1 MTAWTWALEQRLLR
15 LDRAIR
21 SRISGPKTIYVT
33 ARRDEY
39 RGYWQAAATALGA
52 ELVALTEEVWEIR
65 RDGRSTRV
73 SSWVTQCDDP
83 VTLRLAGDKSY
94 THRLAQAASVP
105 VPRHLTIRGSN
116 LGPARRF
123 LAEIGRSVVVKPLRG
138 SASGMGITTH
148 VRSAAALRRA
158 ALLASLH
165 GDEILIEEMIPA
177 ESCRFLY
184 LDGRLL
190 HAVRR
195 RGVRVSGDGTRTI
208 RQLLVAAGI
217 VDPGRDGVVT
227 ETLAHQGRGLDQVPR
242 PDETVVARNLPIGHH
257 DFEELRTEY
266 DEDITGLVAP
276 ELAEELGRVVRA
288 LGSEFAGVDVLT
300 NDPSRPLGASGGT
313 FLEIN
318 TTPGLHHHYLSVTD
332 PSRGPAVAVLA
343 YLLDHQATSA
353 SPVRG
358 GADSSMGRADV

>member
-1 MTAWTWALEQRLLR
+1 MTAWTWAMEQRLLR
-15 LDRAIR
+15 FGRAIR
-21 SRISGPKTIYVT
+21 SRVSGPKTVYVT

-39 RGYWQAAATALGA
+39 RGYWEAAAAALGA

-65 RDGRSTRV
+65 RNGRVTRV

-105 VPRHLTIRGSN
+105 VPRHVTIRGSD
-116 LGPARRF
+116 LAPARR
-123 LAEIGRSVVVKPLRG
+123 LIDQIGRPVVVKPLRG

-148 VRSAAALRRA
+148 VRNAAALRRA
-158 ALLASLH
+158 VLLASLY

-195 RGVRVSGDGTRTI
+195 RGVRVSGDGVRSI
-208 RQLLVAAGI
+208 GQLLVAAGI
-217 VDPGRDGVVT
+217 ADPASDGAVT
-227 ETLAHQGRGLDQVPR
+227 ETLAHQGRGLDQVPGKG
-242 PDETVVARNLPIGHH
+242 EVVVARNLPLGHH
-257 DFEELRTEY
+257 DFEELRTVY
-266 DEDITGLVAP
+266 DEDITPLVAP
-276 ELAEELGRVVRA
+276 TLAEELGRVVRA

-300 NDPSRPLGASGGT
+300 NDPSRTLGGSGGT

-318 TTPGLHHHYLSVTD
+318 TTPGLHHHYVSVTD

-353 SPVRG
+353 SPSGG
-358 GADSSMGRADV
+358 GADSPTGRADV